1 MKRRSKLSYFLSF
14 MLFIT
19 LIACIST
26 LASAKQYT
34 TDIEDEE
41 IIRCTTDDTVLVQ
54 INSSYDTYRWSW
66 NNDDDAADI
75 RERDYDVLVKPY
87 RSGVVTVKARID
99 WYGDGDYESYEC
111 EIIISDYDDDYD
123 DYFEFSKSAYDVD
136 AGDSIKLD
144 YDYGPSDSSSSLD
157 FSSSD
162 TSIATVSSTG
172 KVTGKKA
179 GMVTITGWYGDAKDT
194 CKVYV
199 DDDSGSLILSPSSV
213 TLEVGDEKHI
223 KVDSWYDDELRWT
236 SSNEKIAIVD
246 SDGYVTAKK

>member
-66 NNDDDAADI
+66 NDDDDAADI

-123 DYFEFSKSAYDVD
+123 DYFEFSKSD
-136 AGDSIKLD
+136 
-144 YDYGPSDSSSSLD
+144 
-157 FSSSD
+157 
-162 TSIATVSSTG
+162 
-172 KVTGKKA
+172 
-179 GMVTITGWYGDAKDT
+179 
-194 CKVYV
+194 
-199 DDDSGSLILSPSSV
+199 
-213 TLEVGDEKHI
+213 
-223 KVDSWYDDELRWT
+223 
-236 SSNEKIAIVD
+236 
-246 SDGYVTAKK
+246 